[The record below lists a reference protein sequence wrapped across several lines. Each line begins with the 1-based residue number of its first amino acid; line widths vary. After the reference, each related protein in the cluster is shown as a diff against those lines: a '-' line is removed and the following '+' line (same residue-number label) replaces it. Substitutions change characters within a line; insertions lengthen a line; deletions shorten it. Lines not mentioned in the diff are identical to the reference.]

1 MGIEKMTVQRLHIK
15 AIELADSAF
24 ILKFKDNLEAAKKL
38 FGEAFQLEKK
48 AALLAKDQNIGEP
61 TISVLLKSAAS
72 LAMNADE
79 LVEAEKLICL
89 ALCGEPPH
97 EIAEEL
103 RNLLEEL
110 YFQRHLQLQGIQLTS
125 AEIQLVIAGRGIG
138 YGMAKTDLVF
148 DKLST
153 FEKLTFRTAE
163 RKVGKPFRSKGDVPK
178 VIKMSFQNYIS
189 VPRAASFAFTIRVGA
204 HSNQLKLEGFENS
217 VEIIEELV
225 ENIKL
230 LNQGEI
236 DQLKNRIPD
245 ETYLKNFISLSKE
258 LAPDG
263 DEVNLV
269 GFTIIKANETKDV
282 QFTRLRSEISISQFE
297 IEEEVE
303 DKEKKIELTGRLSA
317 ADDDKSNIRLNVEND
332 GKYLIT
338 VPDGLSD
345 IVKKYWGE
353 QVKIKGTKVKPRVIE
368 LSDIDPIQT

>member
-1 MGIEKMTVQRLHIK
+1 MTVQEIHIK

-24 ILKFKDNLEAAKKL
+24 ILKFKGNIDAAIKI
-38 FGEAFQLEKK
+38 FYEAFQLEKQ
-48 AALLAKDQNIGEP
+48 AALLAKEQNIGEP

-72 LAMNADE
+72 LAINANE
-79 LVEAEKLICL
+79 FNEAEKLICL
-89 ALCGEPPH
+89 ALYGEPPF

-125 AEIQLVIAGRGIG
+125 TEIQLVIAGRGIG
-138 YGMAKTDLVF
+138 YGMAKSDLVF

-163 RKVGKPFRSKGDVPK
+163 RKSGKPFRPKGDVPK
-178 VIKMSFQNYIS
+178 VIKMNFQNYIS
-189 VPRAASFAFTIRVGA
+189 VPRAASFAFTIRIGA
-204 HSNQLKLEGFENS
+204 PSEQLKFEGFESS
-217 VEIIEELV
+217 VEIIEEVV
-225 ENIKL
+225 ENINL
-230 LNQGEI
+230 INQGEI
-236 DQLKNRIPD
+236 EQLKTKITD

-263 DEVNLV
+263 EEVNLI
-269 GFTIIKANETKDV
+269 GLTIIKNNETKDV
-282 QFTRLRSEISISQFE
+282 QFTRLRSDISISQFE
-297 IEEEVE
+297 INEEVE
-303 DKEKKIELTGRLSA
+303 DKDQKIELTGRLSA
-317 ADDDKSNIRLNVEND
+317 ADDEKSNIRLNVEND

-353 QVKIKGTKVKPRVIE
+353 QVKIKGTKVKQRVVK
-368 LSDIDPIQT
+368 LSEIDPI

>member
-1 MGIEKMTVQRLHIK
+1 MTVQELHIK
-15 AIELADSAF
+15 AIELADNAF
-24 ILKFKDNLEAAKKL
+24 ILKFKGGFEAAIKQ
-38 FGEAFQLEKK
+38 FGEAFQLERQ
-48 AALLAKDQNIGEP
+48 AALLAKEQNIGEP

-72 LAMNADE
+72 LAINANE
-79 LVEAEKLICL
+79 LNEAEKLICL
-89 ALCGEPPH
+89 ALYGEPPH

-110 YFQRHLQLQGIQLTS
+110 YFQRHLKLQGIQLNAT
-125 AEIQLVIAGRGIG
+125 EIQFVIAGRGIG

-153 FEKLTFRTAE
+153 FEKLTLRTAE
-163 RKVGKPFRSKGDVPK
+163 RKLGKPFRPKGDVPR
-178 VIKMSFQNYIS
+178 VIKMNFQNYIS
-189 VPRAASFAFTIRVGA
+189 VPRAASFAFTIRLGA
-204 HSNQLKLEGFENS
+204 SSEQLKLEGFENS
-217 VEIIEELV
+217 VEIIEEVV
-225 ENIKL
+225 ENINL

-236 DQLKNRIPD
+236 EQLKKRITD

-263 DEVNLV
+263 EEVNLV
-269 GFTIIKANETKDV
+269 GLTIIKNNEAKDV
-282 QFTRLRSEISISQFE
+282 QFTRLRSDISISQFE
-297 IEEEVE
+297 IKEEA
-303 DKEKKIELTGRLSA
+303 DEKDQKIELIGRLSA

-353 QVKIKGTKVKPRVIE
+353 QVKINGTKVKPRVIK
-368 LSDIDPIQT
+368 LSEIDPL